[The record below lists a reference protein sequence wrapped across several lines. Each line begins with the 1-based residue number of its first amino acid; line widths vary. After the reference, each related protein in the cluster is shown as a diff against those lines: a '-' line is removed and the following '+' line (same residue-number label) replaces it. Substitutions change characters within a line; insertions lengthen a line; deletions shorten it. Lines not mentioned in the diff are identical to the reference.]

1 MSRRFLLGLAFLA
14 GCTQS
19 PIALREMGSF
29 HIGGRE
35 VEISGKPVK
44 EVVLAPGGVPAT
56 IDPNGK
62 YLVEAMYVQYF
73 LPVDRRGAVPLLMW
87 HGGGLTGVTYETKP
101 DGGEGWLTWF
111 LKKGWD
117 VYNSDAVERGRAGWA
132 MYPDIFTT
140 EPVFLPTAN
149 PWERFRIGPG
159 LPAIRTLLTDHALPR
174 AGDQVPV
181 ADIAKAAIAK
191 LQREP

>member
-1 MSRRFLLGLAFLA
+1 
-14 GCTQS
+14 
-19 PIALREMGSF
+19 MGSF
-29 HIGGRE
+29 HVGGRE
-35 VEISGKPVK
+35 VELSGKPVK
-44 EVVLAPGGVPAT
+44 DVVFTPGGVPAK
-56 IDPNGK
+56 IDLNGK
-62 YLVEAMYVQYF
+62 YLVESMYVQYF
-73 LPVDRRGAVPLLMW
+73 LPAERRGAVPLLMW

-140 EPVFLPTAN
+140 EPVFLTMAN

-159 LPAIRTLLTDHALPR
+159 PGSYARTRPIPAHSSRSSTTTTSSGRTCR
-174 AGDQVPV
+174 AGLAPMHLPLRLTPRWWTEF
-181 ADIAKAAIAK
+181 AHA
-191 LQREP
+191 